1 MFGLQ
6 ERVFSVIG
14 QDRYDRLGDHRTSVH
29 CWGHPMDRTA
39 GELLISF
46 ERLALRVKAGKIR
59 QQRGADVDD
68 PALPAGGKAGVEN
81 PHKSGQCDRS
91 TPIVNT
97 IERGGRMIVSN
108 AVSGITC
115 LGLDLMPSS

>member
-59 QQRGADVDD
+59 QQRGADVDGIRPCQRVAK
-68 PALPAGGKAGVEN
+68 PALRTRINPASAI
-81 PHKSGQCDRS
+81 DRPRLS
-91 TPIVNT
+91 I
-97 IERGGRMIVSN
+97 RSSA
-108 AVSGITC
+108 AVG
-115 LGLDLMPSS
+115 